1 MRIFLQR
8 WGISV
13 IYLQIVCLIERMAN
27 GEDLT
32 LIDAFDRDEKLF
44 RMETTIRGSHVN
56 LF

>member
-1 MRIFLQR
+1 
-8 WGISV
+8 
-13 IYLQIVCLIERMAN
+13 MAN

-44 RMETTIRGSHVN
+44 RMETTIRRSHVN